1 MTTKKIE
8 EFLHAAFNLPVVADL
23 GETYVEKAI
32 AYRITRTRTATNSQG
47 TQRQL
52 VTMDVS
58 LRAPNGMDM
67 NGFIGAKLSQVV
79 GESDC
84 KVLQVSSLETPEYP
98 SKTETIYTV
107 TVFMAVTMPMN
118 IKKERIKQINWS

>member
-47 TQRQL
+47 AQHQL
-52 VTMDVS
+52 VTMNVS

-67 NGFIGAKLSQVV
+67 TGFINAKLSQAI
-79 GESDC
+79 GEPDC
-84 KVLQVSSLETPEYP
+84 KVLQVSSIEDVEYP
-98 SKTETIYTV
+98 SKTEQIYTV
-107 TVFMAVTMPMN
+107 SVFMSVTIPMN
-118 IKKERIKQINWS
+118 VKKERIKQINWS